1 MRRSRK
7 LLVCAAVASVLAAG
21 ALTACSDTDA
31 VTTAESS
38 DTTASASAT
47 ASPSAAMDLSS
58 YQNQSLAWTSCDEDT
73 AAGPDSECA
82 LVTVPLDYSDP
93 SGETIQVAISRLA
106 STDPAERR
114 GILLTNPGGPGG
126 RGLGLPAILRE
137 GMTPDVAA
145 TYDVIGMD
153 TRGLGKSTPLDCGLT
168 QMTWM
173 RAPGTTEQGW
183 NESVDLA
190 REAADKCWD
199 KYPNYLPHINTQ
211 NIARDL
217 DVIRAALGQDKA
229 SYFGWSYGTF
239 LGATYT
245 QMFPDKIDRVVLDSA
260 PDPAKYGYQM
270 FQDMGPAN
278 EKAIDD
284 FSRWAAQRDATYALG
299 STPAQVRAMIE
310 KLVSDAASA
319 PIQVGEYQVDDHVL
333 PFLMYFNATTDSEKD
348 SAAFAQTLTQLR
360 DVANGK
366 SVETIHPKLAGLL
379 NAWFHTEI
387 RTGADYAGTI
397 AIVCGDVSMSNDPQW
412 YRDRFEEHRED
423 QPIFA
428 GIHNTILPCA
438 FWRAEPPARITV
450 DNDVPALHIQATG
463 DTRTTYEEG
472 IGMHEAMRG
481 SRLVTVPGRTH
492 AVFPDY
498 ENSCANA
505 AVNSYLL
512 DGTLPETDIECS

>member
-1 MRRSRK
+1 M
-7 LLVCAAVASVLAAG
+7 
-21 ALTACSDTDA
+21 TACSAADNTP
-31 VTTAESS
+31 VVG
-38 DTTASASAT
+38 
-47 ASPSAAMDLSS
+47 SPDLSAFYDQDLS
-58 YQNQSLAWTSCDEDT
+58 WAACAEDT

-82 LVTVPLDYSDP
+82 MVTVPLDYSNP
-93 SGETIQVAISRLA
+93 GGETIQVAISRMA
-106 STDPAERR
+106 STNPAERR

-145 TYDVIGMD
+145 AYDVIGMD
-153 TRGLGKSTPLDCGLT
+153 TRGLGKSTPLDCGLD

-173 RAPGTTEQGW
+173 RAPGTTETGW

-199 KYPNYLPHINTQ
+199 KYPDYLPHINTQ

-217 DVIRAALGQDKA
+217 DVIRGALGQEKA
-229 SYFGWSYGTF
+229 SYFGWSYGTY
-239 LGATYT
+239 LGATFT

-284 FSRWAAQRDATYALG
+284 FSQWAAARDATYALG
-299 STPAQVRAMIE
+299 STPTQVRAMIE
-310 KLVSDAASA
+310 KLISDAAAS
-319 PIQVGEYQVDDHVL
+319 PIHVGDNTVDDHVL
-333 PFLMYFNATTDSEKD
+333 PFLMYFNGTTDSEKD
-348 SAAFAQTLTQLR
+348 SEAFAQTLVQLR
-360 DVANGK
+360 DLAAGK
-366 SVETIHPKLAGLL
+366 SVDKIHPKLAGLL
-379 NAWFHTEI
+379 GAWFHPEI

-397 AIVCGDVSMSNDPQW
+397 AIVCGDNSMPSDPQW
-412 YRDRFEEHRED
+412 YRDKFEEHRAD

-438 FWRAEPPARITV
+438 FWRSEPPARIDI
-450 DNDVPALHIQATG
+450 DNDTPALQIQATG

-472 IGMHEAMRG
+472 LGMHQAMRG
-481 SRLVTVPGRTH
+481 SRLLTVPGRTH

-498 ENSCANA
+498 NNACANA
-505 AVNSYLL
+505 AVNTYLL
-512 DGTLPETDIECS
+512 DGTLPDADTVCSS